1 MKLKEISNQRKTK
14 IKEVETK
21 NIFLFEANQKLQKE
35 INSLLEKIEEMSK
48 QLKEYELRSNTINN
62 KNGNKQSSVHTEGK
76 DIIAL
81 IGSEKI
87 LTDGNSKILE
97 LDTNKYLEN
106 QDYQEFEFAEILVC
120 KKNIQ
125 ISKLRKIKKMSEN
138 RAKFFD
144 SEKDVI
150 NYLKVM
156 EENNENR
163 SN

>member
-1 MKLKEISNQRKTK
+1 MYYFSIH
-14 IKEVETK
+14 
-21 NIFLFEANQKLQKE
+21 
-35 INSLLEKIEEMSK
+35 
-48 QLKEYELRSNTINN
+48 N